1 MAERQ
6 TFVIV
11 GAGLAGAKAAEALR
25 TEGFEGRLVLIGAE
39 NELPYERPPL
49 SKDYLRGESEREKAR
64 VHPEGFYSE
73 HDIELMTGTRVESL
87 DVDGSAVVFG
97 DGARIGFDRLLLA
110 TGAEP
115 RRLPI
120 DGSDLAGVHYLRTI
134 ADADALRLGL
144 GGAERLVV
152 IGGGWIGAEVA
163 ASARQLGVEV
173 TIIEPASV
181 LLEAALGQ
189 ELGSV
194 YTDLHREHGVEVLN
208 GTTPAAFEGAERV
221 ERVRTADGRTFG
233 ADVVLIGIGALPRV
247 ELAEQAGVL
256 VENGVIAT
264 KELETNVPGVVA
276 AGGGG
281 SAPHPV
287 YPPRGRGGPRG

>member
-39 NELPYERPPL
+39 DELPYERPPL
-49 SKDYLRGESEREKAR
+49 SKDYLQGKSEREKAR

-73 HDIELMTGTRVESL
+73 HDIELMTGTRVGSL
-87 DVDGSAVVFG
+87 DLDGSAVVLG

-120 DGSDLAGVHYLRTI
+120 DGSDLAGVQYLRTL

-152 IGGGWIGAEVA
+152 IGRGGVGARGA
-163 ASARQLGVEV
+163 A
-173 TIIEPASV
+173 
-181 LLEAALGQ
+181 
-189 ELGSV
+189 
-194 YTDLHREHGVEVLN
+194 
-208 GTTPAAFEGAERV
+208 
-221 ERVRTADGRTFG
+221 
-233 ADVVLIGIGALPRV
+233 
-247 ELAEQAGVL
+247 
-256 VENGVIAT
+256 
-264 KELETNVPGVVA
+264 PGPPPGG
-276 AGGGG
+276 GGGG
-281 SAPHPV
+281 SAPAS
-287 YPPRGRGGPRG
+287 